1 MAKLSKALDN
11 MAELSKAFDNRA
23 FFGKD
28 AGDEPDGGAQAQV
41 GDDLADSRV
50 PGECYWQPDVET
62 LREDWDRVINELART
77 EARN

>member
-28 AGDEPDGGAQAQV
+28 D

-62 LREDWDRVINELART
+62 LREDWDLVINELART